1 MGWALYRED
10 TLHYTV
16 FIYSIF
22 VVGWHSVSPTRNIS
36 GVKKTF
42 QIELT
47 GCKTV
52 TLLSQLARY
61 ASQEYEINMNSELI
75 GECGLVFIPTW
86 IYVSIASKG
95 F

>member
-1 MGWALYRED
+1 M
-10 TLHYTV
+10 
-16 FIYSIF
+16 
-22 VVGWHSVSPTRNIS
+22 GWHSVSLIRNIN

-52 TLLSQLARY
+52 TLLSQFARY
-61 ASQEYEINMNSELI
+61 VSQEYEINMNSELI